1 MPAVH
6 NIQVGA
12 VEEKAIVVTPEV
24 TISRSNERLPS
35 ILSTPA
41 MIQFM
46 EITAGKLIRPHL
58 PDDWISVGVLVNVRH
73 LAPTPEGAKVRIRAT
88 VTAVE
93 DERITFSVEA
103 FDEVEKIGDGTHT
116 QALVELSRFLK
127 RVNRKTP

>member
-1 MPAVH
+1 MPAIH

-12 VEEKAIVVTPEV
+12 VEKKTIVVTSEV
-24 TISRSNERLPS
+24 TISRSDERLPS

-46 EITAGKLIRPHL
+46 EMTAGKLIRPHL
-58 PDDWISVGVLVNVRH
+58 PDGWISVGVLVNVRH
-73 LAPTPEGAKVRIRAT
+73 LAPTPEGAKVRIQAT

>member
-1 MPAVH
+1 
-6 NIQVGA
+6 
-12 VEEKAIVVTPEV
+12 
-24 TISRSNERLPS
+24 
-35 ILSTPA
+35 
-41 MIQFM
+41 
-46 EITAGKLIRPHL
+46 
-58 PDDWISVGVLVNVRH
+58 SVGVLVNVRH
-73 LAPTPEGAKVRIRAT
+73 LAATPEGAKVRIQAT